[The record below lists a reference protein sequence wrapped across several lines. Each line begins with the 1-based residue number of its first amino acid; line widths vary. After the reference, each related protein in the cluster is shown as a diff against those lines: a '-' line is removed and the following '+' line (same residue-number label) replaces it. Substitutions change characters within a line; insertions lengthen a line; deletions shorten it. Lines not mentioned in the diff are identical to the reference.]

1 MVPVKGDLRGRIR
14 ARIPSERTTRN
25 IGENLFFAFV
35 FNVLG
40 VPAAAGVLYPW
51 LGLLLTRPSLA
62 PRWR

>member
-35 FNVLG
+35 FDFLA
-40 VPAAAGVLYPW
+40 VPVAAGILYP
-51 LGLLLTRPSLA
+51 
-62 PRWR
+62 